1 MKKKTSSNIFYFEI
15 DKNYNA
21 NFYKYAN
28 NFNTRPERE
37 DDIKS
42 DYELLMTSS
51 KACAGIPYSIM
62 KDISLQDYKNALLEI
77 NEIKNVHYNI
87 IKNDKYV
94 NKTISVSKKALKPCC
109 VKKYMKNENE
119 SYSFGFH
126 KIPIELRYNFISDD
140 TISSNSNNTLE
151 DIQWVSSTSSN
162 ISSELSDF
170 PVSDNNS
177 PNISISS
184 RESYVD
190 IFKTRKEKMLKQNIF
205 PDNNVILNSS
215 FSSSL
220 EDFSNENEFSQP
232 STSKVKKKCKKKN
245 KKKFNFIFYEA
256 DASSLSSNNEENYI
270 NSYDLNDNF
279 LNDEISESGTSS
291 NFSEIEENTNNTH
304 SDSNSET
311 EFFQNMKR
319 KQVSDNFSDKS
330 N

>member
-1 MKKKTSSNIFYFEI
+1 
-15 DKNYNA
+15 
-21 NFYKYAN
+21 
-28 NFNTRPERE
+28 
-37 DDIKS
+37 
-42 DYELLMTSS
+42 MTSS

-62 KDISLQDYKNALLEI
+62 KDISLQDYKNALKEI

-109 VKKYMKNENE
+109 VKKYMKSETE

-126 KIPIELRYNFISDD
+126 KIPIELRYNFISDE

-151 DIQWVSSTSSN
+151 DIQRVSSTSSN

-205 PDNNVILNSS
+205 PDNNVILNNNPILNS
-215 FSSSL
+215 SSSL
-220 EDFSNENEFSQP
+220 EDFSHENEFPQP
-232 STSKVKKKCKKKN
+232 STSKVKKNVRKKIKRN
-245 KKKFNFIFYEA
+245 LILYF
-256 DASSLSSNNEENYI
+256 
-270 NSYDLNDNF
+270 
-279 LNDEISESGTSS
+279 
-291 NFSEIEENTNNTH
+291 
-304 SDSNSET
+304 
-311 EFFQNMKR
+311 MKR
-319 KQVSDNFSDKS
+319 MPLV
-330 N
+330 